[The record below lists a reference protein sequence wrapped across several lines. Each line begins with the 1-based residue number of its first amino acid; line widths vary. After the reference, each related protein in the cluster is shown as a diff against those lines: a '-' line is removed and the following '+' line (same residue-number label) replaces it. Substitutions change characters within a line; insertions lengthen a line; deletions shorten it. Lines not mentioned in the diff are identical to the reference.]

1 MELERW
7 QRIEQVY
14 HSVLDVP
21 QDRRSKFLEDTCSG
35 DETLRREVEAL
46 LAYEDMAKNFMEAPA
61 LDTLARHL
69 AIEQV
74 PDDSSEQHEEHIVD
88 RTISHYR
95 ILEKLGGGGMGVVYK
110 AEDTRLGRLVALKFL
125 PGGMTQD
132 IGALARFQREARA
145 ASALNH
151 PHVGTVHDIGSYEE
165 RPFIVMELLQGA
177 TLKHYIQRKPLA
189 IGDLLDL
196 AIQITDAL
204 KAAHTAGIIHRDIK
218 PANIFVT
225 DRGEAKILDFGL
237 AKLAPELRL
246 TEEVVPAS
254 DRRFHESLTRTQSPM
269 GTAGY
274 MSPEQAKGEDLDA
287 RTDLFSLGA
296 VLYEMATC
304 RQAFLGDSLDAV
316 LGAVIKEPPP
326 RISEL
331 NPEVPTGLQH
341 IVGKALEKDRAQRY
355 QSAAELMADLK
366 QLKEA
371 IGPTTATV
379 KAAQDWSRTLRRSL
393 LAVGAAVLICTVA
406 IVIWAHLLR
415 AGKAEMA
422 VHFSARPLTANP
434 IEDPALTAVLS
445 PDGKYLAYTDLHGLH
460 VLTVDT
466 AETRTLP
473 TPAGWCFR

>member
-46 LAYEDMAKNFMEAPA
+46 LAYEDRAKNFMEAPA
-61 LDTLARHL
+61 LDTLAKHL

-74 PDDSSEQHEEHIVD
+74 PDDSPEEHIVG

-110 AEDTRLGRLVALKFL
+110 AEDTRLRRLVALKFL
-125 PGGMTQD
+125 PGEMTRD
-132 IGALARFQREARA
+132 RGAVARFQREARA

-151 PHVGTVHDIGSYEE
+151 PHVCTVHDIGSYEE

-189 IGDLLDL
+189 IGELLDL

-204 KAAHTAGIIHRDIK
+204 QAAHTAGIIHRDIK

-254 DRRFHESLTRTQSPM
+254 DHRFPESLTRTQSPM

-316 LGAVIKEPPP
+316 LCAVVNDPPSP
-326 RISEL
+326 ISEL

-341 IVGKALEKDRAQRY
+341 VIGKTLEKDRAQRY

-371 IGPTTATV
+371 IGPATNTLKV
-379 KAAQDWSRTLRRSL
+379 AHVRSRALRLSL
-393 LAVGAAVLICTVA
+393 LALGAVFLICSVA
-406 IVIWAHLLR
+406 IVIWTRLLR

-434 IEDPALTAVLS
+434 IQNPALTAVLS
-445 PDGKYLAYTDLHGLH
+445 PDGKYLAYSDLLGLH